1 MPNLGQIE
9 MEAEI
14 ALLFFPDPRADPPRP
29 SPYVQA
35 AFNGHVDVVEYAARR
50 YPAHVDHT
58 DTVRVGVSAVH
69 GCTALLAAVIGG
81 RTEVARVLLK
91 AGASTEARDCTGA
104 TPLCEAV
111 FHGHVDI
118 VRLLREGYGA
128 DVNARNAFGWTPL
141 HV

>member
-1 MPNLGQIE
+1 MYVVYCTKAQLLNQQTLCRSIALRTRTRFHVPRTRRSGSVWLNLGQIE

-58 DTVRVGVSAVH
+58 DT
-69 GCTALLAAVIGG
+69 
-81 RTEVARVLLK
+81 
-91 AGASTEARDCTGA
+91 
-104 TPLCEAV
+104 
-111 FHGHVDI
+111 
-118 VRLLREGYGA
+118 
-128 DVNARNAFGWTPL
+128 
-141 HV
+141 